1 MIRKNLIVSIVTIEN
16 KSEEIVLD
24 LKTSNN
30 RTDIV
35 LEPRLQ
41 KLVLDINELKEAIR
55 EVEEFSNEN
64 PSDVQKKQVEVVE
77 NSMVVEIGV
86 DDDMLI

>member
-1 MIRKNLIVSIVTIEN
+1 MIRKKLIVSIVTIEN
-16 KSEEIVLD
+16 KSEEVVLD
-24 LKTSNN
+24 LKTSNT

-55 EVEEFSNEN
+55 EVEEFSNQN
-64 PSDVQKKQVEVVE
+64 PSDAQKKQVEVVE

-86 DDDMLI
+86 DDDV

>member
-16 KSEEIVLD
+16 KSEEVVLD
-24 LKTSNN
+24 LKTSNT
-30 RTDIV
+30 RTDII

-55 EVEEFSNEN
+55 EVEEFSNQN
-64 PSDVQKKQVEVVE
+64 PSDDQKKQVEVVE

-86 DDDMLI
+86 DEDI

>member
-16 KSEEIVLD
+16 KSEEVVLD
-24 LKTSNN
+24 LKTSNT
-30 RTDIV
+30 RTDII

-55 EVEEFSNEN
+55 EVEEFCNEN
-64 PSDVQKKQVEVVE
+64 PSEAQKKQVEVVE

-86 DDDMLI
+86 DDDV